1 LSPASGYAT
10 LTPMTAL
17 ESLAGAMTVGELARR
32 AQRSVEDIVAAAF
45 GNSTGAPSRA
55 SAPAS
60 STPPPRD
67 VGRGG
72 LQLSAVVSALA
83 SVDGPAKLDDVRAK
97 VGGSA
102 AQVRAALQKLAA
114 AGTVRITGERR
125 GTRYRVG

>member
-1 LSPASGYAT
+1 MR
-10 LTPMTAL
+10 MTAL
-17 ESLAGAMTVGELARR
+17 ESLAGAMTVGELARL

-45 GNSTGAPSRA
+45 GNRTAAPSRA
-55 SAPAS
+55 TGPAS
-60 STPPPRD
+60 NKPPRD

-72 LQLSAVVSALA
+72 IQLSAIVAALA
-83 SVDGPAKLDDVRAK
+83 NVDGPAKLDDVRAK

>member
-1 LSPASGYAT
+1 MSATPSYAT
-10 LTPMTAL
+10 LMHMTAL

-45 GNSTGAPSRA
+45 GTITDAPGRA
-55 SAPAS
+55 AQAS
-60 STPPPRD
+60 NKPPRD
-67 VGRGG
+67 VARGG
-72 LQLSAVVSALA
+72 LQLSAVVQALA
-83 SVDGPAKLDDVRAK
+83 HVEGPAKLEDVRAK

-125 GTRYRVG
+125 GTRYHVG